1 MPTNP
6 AYAVRGPKHVI
17 KTGRT
22 PVLTAEETRILLDC
36 IDVNTIAGLR
46 DRAVIGVMVYSF
58 ARVGAVVGMR
68 VEDYFQEGK
77 RWWFRL
83 HEKGGKRHEVPAHH
97 NAEAYVDTYLAAA
110 QIAEDRKGP
119 LFRSLDRERHLT
131 ERRLHRLEV
140 LAMIKRRARQA
151 GLPHTTCC
159 HTFRATGIT
168 PYLQNGGT
176 IEHAQQIANHES
188 PRTTKLYDRTN
199 DAISLD
205 EIEHIPI
212 QLEFSEIETRKPDS
226 PKRSS

>member
-1 MPTNP
+1 MN
-6 AYAVRGPKHVI
+6 
-17 KTGRT
+17 
-22 PVLTAEETRILLDC
+22 
-36 IDVNTIAGLR
+36 
-46 DRAVIGVMVYSF
+46 
-58 ARVGAVVGMR
+58 

-97 NAEAYVDTYLAAA
+97 NAEAYMDAYLATA
-110 QIAEDRKGP
+110 QIADDRKGP
-119 LFRSLDRERHLT
+119 LFRSLGRERHLS

-151 GLPHTTCC
+151 SLPRTTCC

-168 PYLQNGGT
+168 TYLQNGGT

-199 DAISLD
+199 DGISLD
-205 EIEHIPI
+205 EIERII
-212 QLEFSEIETRKPDS
+212 I
-226 PKRSS
+226 

>member
-6 AYAVRGPKHVI
+6 AYAVRGPKHVV

-22 PVLTAEETRILLDC
+22 PVLTAEETRILLDH

-46 DRAVIGVMVYSF
+46 DRAMIGVMVYSF
-58 ARVGAVVGMR
+58 ARVGAVVGMN

-97 NAEAYVDTYLAAA
+97 NAEAYVDAYLAAA
-110 QIAEDRKGP
+110 QIADDRKGP

-151 GLPHTTCC
+151 GLPQTTCC

-168 PYLQNGGT
+168 TYLQNGGT

-205 EIEHIPI
+205 EIERILDETFDAGLNVIRRIPA
-212 QLEFSEIETRKPDS
+212 S
-226 PKRSS
+226 